1 VHDNFRKFEE
11 EQREMERL
19 RQANREYRGSLLRLN
34 MEYQAMRERN
44 EELQRRVTAADGG
57 VTDGRDRDNEAR
69 ERKFDTT
76 IRVVA
81 GIIQEVL

>member
-1 VHDNFRKFEE
+1 MHDNFRKFEE

-44 EELQRRVTAADGG
+44 EQLQRRVTAADGG
-57 VTDGRDRDNEAR
+57 VTDGRDTEAR